1 FHTPIEAMTYT
12 TLQELATMVFYNNV
26 AKVASKHD
34 PDLAT
39 LLRRL
44 AKDETLHYAFYRDV
58 IRTHLELEPNYCY
71 HIANVIRNFK
81 MPGAVMPDFENRMAV
96 IAKEANYG
104 PLQYFDQV
112 LDVVVDYWGLKD
124 LRPIAPL
131 AEKARIEILEYH
143 TRLKKIRDRF
153 GRFQGKADLR

>member
-1 FHTPIEAMTYT
+1 MTYT

-26 AKVASKHD
+26 AKVARKHD
-34 PDLAT
+34 PRSCYIIT
-39 LLRRL
+39 PSC
-44 AKDETLHYAFYRDV
+44 KDETLHDAFYRDV

-96 IAKEANYG
+96 IAKEANHG

-112 LDVVVDYWGLKD
+112 LDVSG
-124 LRPIAPL
+124 
-131 AEKARIEILEYH
+131 
-143 TRLKKIRDRF
+143 
-153 GRFQGKADLR
+153 

>member
-1 FHTPIEAMTYT
+1 M
-12 TLQELATMVFYNNV
+12 FYNNV
-26 AKVASKHD
+26 AKIASKHD

-39 LLRRL
+39 LLSRL
-44 AKDETLHYAFYRDV
+44 AKEETLQYAFYRDV
-58 IRTHLELEPNYCY
+58 IRTHLELESNYCY
-71 HIANVIRNFK
+71 YIANVIRNFK
-81 MPGAVMPDFENRMAV
+81 MRGAVMPNFENRMAV

-124 LRPIAPL
+124 LRSIAPL

-143 TRLKKIRDRF
+143 IRLKKIRDRF
-153 GRFQGKADLR
+153 GRFQGKTDLR